1 MEYDLYRKR
10 KLTSVLKHSDY
21 EVHDRV
27 GFAELTK
34 HLLLASKEIITNPL
48 HFDICWGSPFKLRP
62 VTTVVK
68 AQVPSAQMIEA
79 ARLLEFRRM
88 ENIEFQK
95 KVAQQV
101 ESALKSRMLLER
113 KPLPPSSSS

>member
-1 MEYDLYRKR
+1 MEYDLYRKQ
-10 KLTSVLKHSDY
+10 KLASVLKHSTY

-27 GFAELTK
+27 EFAELTK
-34 HLLLASKEIITNPL
+34 RLLLASKEVIPNPL

-62 VTTVVK
+62 VTTILK
-68 AQVPSAQMIEA
+68 AQVPSAQMIET
-79 ARLLEFRRM
+79 ARLLEFSRM
-88 ENIEFQK
+88 ENIEHQK

-101 ESALKSRMLLER
+101 ESELKSRILLER